1 MKLSTR
7 LGLAAMA
14 FASTSMAAYA
24 AQPPIRIGAIISA
37 TGPATFL
44 GDPELKTLKLYV
56 DKINQEGGVL
66 DRKLELIDYDDGSDA
81 SKANSFAKRLIYDDK
96 VDAMIVG
103 TTGSTM
109 AAIPLAQKAHV
120 PLMSLGGAIAIT
132 EPVKKWVFKTPQTDR
147 MAAEK
152 VFQDMKNRGITQ
164 IALLS
169 EASGFGQSGKKESEA
184 IAGKYGI
191 SIIENEVYNPKD
203 TDMSPQLTKIRGD
216 AKVQAVFIFG
226 LGQGPVIATRNYRQ
240 LGIKQPLY
248 QSHGVASDQFIK
260 LAGDAANGVR
270 LPSPALIVADQLP
283 GNDAQKPVVN
293 AYIQAYKARY
303 NENVSTFGSYA
314 YDGLTI
320 LVDALKRAGST
331 DKDKFRDA
339 IESTHGYVGTTG
351 VFNITAKDH
360 TGLDL
365 SAFKLL
371 EIQNGQ
377 WKLLD

>member
-1 MKLSTR
+1 MKLSIR

-14 FASTSMAAYA
+14 FASTTMAAHA
-24 AQPPIRIGAIISA
+24 AEPPIKIGAIISA

-66 DRKLELIDYDDGSDA
+66 NGKLELVDYDDGSDA

-152 VFQDMKNRGITQ
+152 VFQDMKDRGITQ

-191 SIIENEVYNPKD
+191 HIIENEVYNPKD

-240 LGIKQPLY
+240 LGIKLPLY

-270 LPSPALIVADQLP
+270 LPSPALIVADQLS

-314 YDGLTI
+314 YDGLMI
-320 LVDALKRAGST
+320 LTDALKRAGST

-339 IESTHGYVGTTG
+339 IEATHGYVGTTG
-351 VFNITAKDH
+351 VFNMTTKDH

-371 EIQNGQ
+371 EIQDGH
-377 WKLLD
+377 WKLID

>member
-1 MKLSTR
+1 MKLGIRCS
-7 LGLAAMA
+7 LLAIAL
-14 FASTSMAAYA
+14 ASFGMAAHA
-24 AQPPIRIGAIISA
+24 AEPPIKIGAILSA
-37 TGPATFL
+37 TGPGTFL
-44 GDPELKTLKLYV
+44 GDPESKTLKLYV
-56 DKINQEGGVL
+56 DKINEAGGVL
-66 DRKLELIDYDDGSDA
+66 NRKLELVEYDDGSDA

-96 VDAMIVG
+96 VEAMIIG

-109 AAIPLAQKAHV
+109 AAIPLATKAKV

-152 VFQDMKNRGITQ
+152 VFQDMKSRGLTK

-203 TDMSPQLTKIRGD
+203 TDMSPQLTKIRSN
-216 AKVQAVFIFG
+216 AQVQAVFVFG
-226 LGQGPVIATRNYRQ
+226 FGQGPVIVTRNYRQ

-248 QSHGVASDQFIK
+248 QSHGVASDQYIK
-260 LAGDAANGVR
+260 LAGAAANGVR
-270 LPSPALIVADQLP
+270 LPSPALLVADQLP
-283 GNDAQKPVVN
+283 ANDPQKPVIN
-293 AYIQAYKARY
+293 AYAQAYKARY
-303 NENVSTFGSYA
+303 KENVSTFGSYA
-314 YDGLTI
+314 YDGLMI

-331 DKDKFRDA
+331 DKNKLRDA
-339 IESTHGYVGTTG
+339 IEATHGYVGTTG
-351 VFNITAKDH
+351 VFNMSPKDH

-371 EIQNGQ
+371 EIDNGK
-377 WKLLD
+377 WKLVD

>member
-1 MKLSTR
+1 MKLS
-7 LGLAAMA
+7 LCASLIAMT
-14 FASTSMAAYA
+14 FASVTMTVQAAE
-24 AQPPIRIGAIISA
+24 PPIKIGAIISA
-37 TGPATFL
+37 TGPASFL

-56 DKINQEGGVL
+56 DKINADGGVL
-66 DRKLELIDYDDGSDA
+66 NRKLELVDYDDGSDA

-96 VDAMIVG
+96 VEAMIVG

-109 AAIPLAQKAHV
+109 AAIPLAQKAQV

-152 VFQDMKNRGITQ
+152 VFQDMKDRGIAR

-203 TDMSPQLTKIRGD
+203 MDMSPQLTKIRGN
-216 AKVQAVFIFG
+216 AQVQAVFIFG
-226 LGQGPVIATRNYRQ
+226 FGQGPVIATRNYRQ
-240 LGIKQPLY
+240 LGIKLPLY

-283 GNDAQKPVVN
+283 GNDAQKSVVN
-293 AYIQAYKARY
+293 GYVSAYRMRY

-314 YDGLTI
+314 YDGLMI
-320 LVDALKRAGST
+320 LADALRRAGTT
-331 DKDKFRDA
+331 DTAKLRDA

-351 VFNITAKDH
+351 VFNMSAEDH

-371 EIQNGQ
+371 EVENGR
-377 WKLLD
+377 WKLIN

>member
-1 MKLSTR
+1 MKLGIR
-7 LGLAAMA
+7 CGLLVIALASIGMASHAAE
-14 FASTSMAAYA
+14 
-24 AQPPIRIGAIISA
+24 PPIKIGAILSV
-37 TGPATFL
+37 TGPGTFL
-44 GDPELKTLKLYV
+44 GDPESKTLKLYV
-56 DKINQEGGVL
+56 DKINEAGGVL
-66 DRKLELIDYDDGSDA
+66 NRKLELVEYDDGSDA

-96 VDAMIVG
+96 VEAMIIG

-109 AAIPLAQKAHV
+109 AAIPLATKAQV

-152 VFQDMKNRGITQ
+152 VFEDMKSRGLTK

-203 TDMSPQLTKIRGD
+203 TDMSPQLTKIRSD
-216 AKVQAVFIFG
+216 PRVQAVFVFG
-226 LGQGPVIATRNYRQ
+226 FGQGPVIVTRNYRQ
-240 LGIKQPLY
+240 LGIKLPLY
-248 QSHGVASDQFIK
+248 QSHGVASDEYIK
-260 LAGDAANGVR
+260 LAGAAANGVR
-270 LPSPALIVADQLP
+270 LPSPALLVADQLP
-283 GNDAQKPVVN
+283 ANDPQKPVIN
-293 AYIQAYKARY
+293 AYAQAYKARY
-303 NENVSTFGSYA
+303 KENVSTFGSYA
-314 YDGLTI
+314 YDGLMI

-331 DKDKFRDA
+331 DKSKLRDA
-339 IESTHGYVGTTG
+339 IEATHGYVGTTG
-351 VFNITAKDH
+351 VFNISPKDH

-371 EIQNGQ
+371 EIDNGK
-377 WKLLD
+377 WKLID

>member
-1 MKLSTR
+1 MKPSIR

-14 FASTSMAAYA
+14 FASATMATQA
-24 AQPPIRIGAIISA
+24 AEPPIKIGAIISA

-66 DRKLELIDYDDGSDA
+66 NRKLELVDYDDGSDA

-191 SIIENEVYNPKD
+191 HIIENEVYNPKD

-240 LGIKQPLY
+240 LGIKLPLY

-270 LPSPALIVADQLP
+270 LPSPALIVADQLS
-283 GNDAQKPVVN
+283 GDDAQKPVVS

-314 YDGLTI
+314 YDGLMI
-320 LVDALKRAGST
+320 LTDAIKRAGGT

-339 IESTHGYVGTTG
+339 IEATHGYVGTTG
-351 VFNITAKDH
+351 VFNMTAKDH

-371 EIQNGQ
+371 EVENGR

>member
-14 FASTSMAAYA
+14 FASTAMAAHA

-66 DRKLELIDYDDGSDA
+66 NRKLELIDYDDGSDA

-152 VFQDMKNRGITQ
+152 VFQDMKNRGITH

-240 LGIKQPLY
+240 LGIKLPLY

-314 YDGLTI
+314 YDGLMI
-320 LVDALKRAGST
+320 LTDALKRAGST

-351 VFNITAKDH
+351 VFNVTAKDH

-371 EIQNGQ
+371 EIRNGQ
-377 WKLLD
+377 WKLID

>member
-1 MKLSTR
+1 
-7 LGLAAMA
+7 
-14 FASTSMAAYA
+14 
-24 AQPPIRIGAIISA
+24 
-37 TGPATFL
+37 
-44 GDPELKTLKLYV
+44 
-56 DKINQEGGVL
+56 
-66 DRKLELIDYDDGSDA
+66 
-81 SKANSFAKRLIYDDK
+81 
-96 VDAMIVG
+96 MIVG

-240 LGIKQPLY
+240 LGIKLPLY

-314 YDGLTI
+314 YDGLMI
-320 LVDALKRAGST
+320 LADALKRAGST

-371 EIQNGQ
+371 EIRNGQ
-377 WKLLD
+377 WKLAD